1 MGEDEDEKFVEAD
14 FDDAYSKF
22 DTDGN
27 GRISKQ
33 EMFEFIQRVAGY
45 DKESQLAAEEALKR
59 EEAQA
64 KEKADA
70 ERIEAEEKEKED
82 KKEIDRREKEL
93 DDFVQKQILRYGEG
107 NSEKANK
114 EAKRRNMKWDEK
126 LGKYI
131 KEETKNDDDFGYL
144 AF

>member
-1 MGEDEDEKFVEAD
+1 M
-14 FDDAYSKF
+14 
-22 DTDGN
+22 
-27 GRISKQ
+27 
-33 EMFEFIQRVAGY
+33 
-45 DKESQLAAEEALKR
+45 
-59 EEAQA
+59 A
-64 KEKADA
+64 KEKAEA
-70 ERIEAEEKEKED
+70 ERIEAEIKEKED
-82 KKEIDRREKEL
+82 QIEIDRRDKEL
-93 DDFVQKQILRYGEG
+93 DDFIQKQILRYGEG